1 MAEKVSVGAFKSD
14 LMRSFKQLK
23 ESRAVAVAEDAE
35 IVYKR
40 KIEDLCKNLRQY
52 ERDREDMIL
61 DLSPSSVGS
70 SAVVPSDFKVDT
82 LLEKDIELGKKKRED
97 TIILEI
103 VLDRY
108 QRMFGPI
115 QDTTQIK
122 KVLPSWEPL
131 EFETDDKED

>member
-1 MAEKVSVGAFKSD
+1 MTKLVKGAFKSD

-23 ESRAVAVAEDAE
+23 EARAESVVEDAE
-35 IVYKR
+35 ILYKR

-61 DLSPSSVGS
+61 ELSPSSVGS
-70 SAVVPSDFKVDT
+70 STVVPLDFRIDV

-97 TIILEI
+97 EIILEI

-108 QRMFGPI
+108 QRMFGPVEN
-115 QDTTQIK
+115 QDMIK
-122 KVLPSWEPL
+122 KVLPNWNQF
-131 EFETDDKED
+131 EFVEE

>member
-1 MAEKVSVGAFKSD
+1 MTKLVKGAFKSD

-23 ESRAVAVAEDAE
+23 EARAESVVEDAE
-35 IVYKR
+35 ILYKR

-61 DLSPSSVGS
+61 DLSPNSIGS
-70 SAVVPSDFKVDT
+70 SAVVPSDFKIDV

-97 TIILEI
+97 EIILGI

-108 QRMFGPI
+108 QKMFGPVEN
-115 QDTTQIK
+115 QDMIK
-122 KVLPSWEPL
+122 RVLPDWSPL
-131 EFETDDKED
+131 EFVEE

>member
-1 MAEKVSVGAFKSD
+1 MAEKVAVGAFKSD

-23 ESRAVAVAEDAE
+23 ESRAIAVAEDAE

-115 QDTTQIK
+115 QDTAQIK
-122 KVLPSWEPL
+122 KVLPDWEPL
-131 EFETDDKED
+131 EFDTDKED

>member
-1 MAEKVSVGAFKSD
+1 
-14 LMRSFKQLK
+14 MRSFKQLK